1 MELDE
6 KSFAGCVARIAA
18 RGSIGNQE
26 ATAILEMISERADA
40 QKPKAPHTT
49 RTLMQLGSFR
59 RSSASTP
66 KADAVRNAKNRIDI
80 IEDATKGGTITK
92 HGTRCA
98 RPCFG

>member
-40 QKPKAPHTT
+40 LKPKAPHST